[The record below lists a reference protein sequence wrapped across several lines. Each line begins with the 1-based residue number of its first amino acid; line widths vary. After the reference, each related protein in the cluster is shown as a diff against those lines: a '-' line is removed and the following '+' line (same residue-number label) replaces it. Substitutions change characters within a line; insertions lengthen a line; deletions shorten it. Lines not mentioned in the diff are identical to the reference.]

1 MTERE
6 RGWSERNGTER
17 EGRMASSS
25 KAVRSALRSARVAFF
40 VSIWFTMLTLVAVWY
55 LTTAVLLVLAPAA
68 GAVSLAL
75 LLATLLV
82 PLETRVP
89 RAVEWLLERSVAAFI
104 EYLPVEVTLHE
115 SWTRL
120 DEEEKE
126 TREGKREEGP
136 GERTNA
142 NGTTNEG
149 TDTKTEKKMKMK
161 KKMMNKGPP
170 YIIAYEPHGV
180 LPLIMCI
187 FAGSVAKPATLGLPP
202 QLDHAAIL
210 ASDAVFWVPILRNLW
225 YWLVG
230 IGTSTAVRPD
240 PLTRATRF
248 VRSPGT
254 PERVPR
260 VNRSPAR
267 RGEDEHRLVPGRYH
281 GVRVCCRRRRRCCC
295 RCCRC
300 CRCFG
305 TLVPTPSHRSSD
317 KTKPNQPAGVLSC
330 SRSLLTRPTR
340 PLHAARAA
348 SPTR

>member
-1 MTERE
+1 MTGEVASRA
-6 RGWSERNGTER
+6 WSAT
-17 EGRMASSS
+17 
-25 KAVRSALRSARVAFF
+25 VAFF

-126 TREGKREEGP
+126 TREGEREGSR
-136 GERTNA
+136 ERT

-149 TDTKTEKKMKMK
+149 TDTKTKTNNNNNEKKK
-161 KKMMNKGPP
+161 KKKKNKGPP

-230 IGTSTAVRPD
+230 IGTSTAVSPD

-260 VNRSPAR
+260 VNRSPA
-267 RGEDEHRLVPGRYH
+267 
-281 GVRVCCRRRRRCCC
+281 
-295 RCCRC
+295 
-300 CRCFG
+300 
-305 TLVPTPSHRSSD
+305 
-317 KTKPNQPAGVLSC
+317 
-330 SRSLLTRPTR
+330 
-340 PLHAARAA
+340 
-348 SPTR
+348 